1 LFISGLRTLSFM
13 PSSLHPRDL
22 AGLTAGP
29 SQDPTCSSS
38 PHGLGLTWG
47 LLGLH
52 LLLALLQ
59 HRLALGGG
67 KHPCGRYS
75 PSFPLPCL
83 LCPYS
88 AHLKQETIK
97 ARILS
102 ICLLHNLQLLI
113 SALTSE
119 GWNLNVRPS
128 LSTPASRMSLCTW
141 DQNYQYIHE
150 RSHVVS
156 CPQVESPASMGA
168 PLNVRTRLKQ
178 NCDCF
183 RWIWLELGS
192 GLVAYGQG
200 MLRAGKFLLGQ
211 THHHYQL
218 FTEQLQWARL
228 KAGLWDT
235 KGNKCFYSGM
245 FLSTAS
251 SSHSLYTAKF
261 YKFSQAS
268 SDARAPLKPLW
279 SLFRR

>member
-1 LFISGLRTLSFM
+1 MGRNHHLTFYLICRFVRHSGSWERIPLRFCSYQG
-13 PSSLHPRDL
+13 SERSHPCPPPHTHETWLASQQDL
-22 AGLTAGP
+22 ARTP
-29 SQDPTCSSS
+29 MCSSS

-88 AHLKQETIK
+88 AHLKQEIIK
-97 ARILS
+97 ARTLS

-128 LSTPASRMSLCTW
+128 LNTLASRMSLCTW
-141 DQNYQYIHE
+141 DQNYQYTCE

-156 CPQVESPASMGA
+156 CPQV
-168 PLNVRTRLKQ
+168 
-178 NCDCF
+178 
-183 RWIWLELGS
+183 
-192 GLVAYGQG
+192 
-200 MLRAGKFLLGQ
+200 
-211 THHHYQL
+211 
-218 FTEQLQWARL
+218 
-228 KAGLWDT
+228 
-235 KGNKCFYSGM
+235 
-245 FLSTAS
+245 AS
-251 SSHSLYTAKF
+251 SEHGRIFKCADTTKAKF
-261 YKFSQAS
+261 
-268 SDARAPLKPLW
+268 RLL
-279 SLFRR
+279 